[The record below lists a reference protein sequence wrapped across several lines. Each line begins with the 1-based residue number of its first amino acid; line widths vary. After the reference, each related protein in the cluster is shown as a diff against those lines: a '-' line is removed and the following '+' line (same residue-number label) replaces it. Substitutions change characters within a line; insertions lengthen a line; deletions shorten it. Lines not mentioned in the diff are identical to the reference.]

1 VTAADDGVFAI
12 AITLLVLEI
21 SVPEDAFDDLWRG
34 IADQWP
40 SYLAYATSFWTIGGH
55 WAIHHGLFRRMRYAN
70 GTFVR
75 LNLLLLSVV
84 AFLPFPT
91 SLVAEAIPADTAETS
106 AVLFY

>member
-1 VTAADDGVFAI
+1 
-12 AITLLVLEI
+12 
-21 SVPEDAFDDLWRG
+21 
-34 IADQWP
+34 
-40 SYLAYATSFWTIGGH
+40 
-55 WAIHHGLFRRMRYAN
+55 MRYAN